1 MTDPLKYVEFV
12 EYRSQR
18 NPCLKPV
25 VDLLKNGQKSTKIRI
40 KPNFVWIDYTQNH
53 LNRPNETKTTLE
65 AVVRDI
71 RQMKQSVNSQLS
83 PDFRRILIVEDIDVD
98 SIIKLGS
105 NLDLD
110 PVFFA
115 HYLLT
120 DFGDIEKA
128 PAPASSSLLPSSLI
142 ERDSIHMHYQ
152 QIIEIAVPNQK
163 SSRVY
168 KYKTPGNV
176 QRAVRCLPPLSGG
189 VQPAIMRGCCST
201 ILKQFNAGSWLCKYL
216 LVQEE
221 SILLYNV
228 RDLLAD
234 FMSKVSC

>member
-1 MTDPLKYVEFV
+1 MTDPLRYVEFV

-18 NPCLKPV
+18 NPCLKPL
-25 VDLLKNGQKSTKIRI
+25 VDLLKNGQKSTKIRT
-40 KPNFVWIDYTQNH
+40 KPNFVWIDYTQKH
-53 LNRPNETKTTLE
+53 MNRPNHTKTTLE
-65 AVVRDI
+65 TVVSDVHQI
-71 RQMKQSVNSQLS
+71 KQSVSSPPS

-152 QIIEIAVPNQK
+152 QIIDIAVQK
-163 SSRVY
+163 QTSSRIY

-176 QRAVRCLPPLSGG
+176 RRAVRCLPSLSDG

-201 ILKQFNAGSWLCKYL
+201 TLKQFNAGSWLCKYPTSPRGARL
-216 LVQEE
+216 SV
-221 SILLYNV
+221 LYPGAV
-228 RDLLAD
+228 G
-234 FMSKVSC
+234 